1 MPQNQSVSVLN
12 PPKNDAD
19 ATGVALI
26 MAQLGCRVN
35 AEKCRVS
42 PVQRIFTRIGAYDAV
57 LEGKS
62 TLLTELEALVA
73 LDSALFDVRRRRRS

>member
-1 MPQNQSVSVLN
+1 M
-12 PPKNDAD
+12 
-19 ATGVALI
+19 I

-42 PVQRIFTRIGAYDAV
+42 PVQRIFTRIGVYDAV